1 MQDPITFHEQIR
13 KAVASVLMSLVDN
26 INDSIWE
33 ASQED
38 VITLDARDD
47 LFKRIDNDLKNS
59 LKSIQWSKM

>member
-59 LKSIQWSKM
+59 LKSIQ